1 MELEKKVYTS
11 VVKFVNKKKIPIILE
26 TPIDDDRD
34 DFENVKIAKGYA

>member
-1 MELEKKVYTS
+1 MELEEEGITS
-11 VVKFVNKKKIPIILE
+11 VVKLVNKKKIPIILE